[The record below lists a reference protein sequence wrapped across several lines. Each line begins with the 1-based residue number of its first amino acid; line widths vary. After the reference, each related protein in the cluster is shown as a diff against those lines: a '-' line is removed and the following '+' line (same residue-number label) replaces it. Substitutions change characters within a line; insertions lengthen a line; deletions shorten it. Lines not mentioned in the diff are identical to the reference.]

1 MDGSSMIEVGQGS
14 WNDICAVEEIWPNT
28 GVCALV
34 DGMQVA
40 VFRLSGDGDERPEEQ
55 PGDRWFAIA
64 NHDPFSNANVLS
76 RGLVGN
82 LGERL
87 VVASPIYKQHF
98 DLATG
103 ECVEDTAVSV
113 RAYRVRV
120 ADGRVQV
127 AA

>member
-1 MDGSSMIEVGQGS
+1 MDGSRVEAQ
-14 WNDICAVEEIWPNT
+14 WHDICAVDDVWPNT

-34 DGMQVA
+34 EGVQIA
-40 VFRLSGDGDERPEEQ
+40 VFRLVGDAGEQ
-55 PGDRWFAIA
+55 PREQWFGLD
-64 NHDPFSNANVLS
+64 NRDPWSNANVLS

-87 VVASPIYKQHF
+87 VVASPVYKHHY

-103 ECVEDTAVSV
+103 ECVEDPDTAV
-113 RAYRVRV
+113 RTYPVRV
-120 ADGRVQV
+120 IGNRVQV

>member
-1 MDGSSMIEVGQGS
+1 MMDGSTMNSSTMEGA
-14 WNDICAVEEIWPNT
+14 WTDICALDEIWPDT

-34 DGMQVA
+34 GGHQVA
-40 VFRLSGDGDERPEEQ
+40 VFRIGDGERL
-55 PGDRWFAIA
+55 FALD

-103 ECVEDTAVSV
+103 ECVEDAAVTLRSW
-113 RAYRVRV
+113 RVRIV
-120 ADGRVQV
+120 DGRVQI

>member
-1 MDGSSMIEVGQGS
+1 MDGSTVEGLWTDV
-14 WNDICAVEEIWPNT
+14 CALDEIWPDT
-28 GVCALV
+28 GVCALI
-34 DGMQVA
+34 DGQQVA
-40 VFRLSGDGDERPEEQ
+40 IFRLAGAGGERL
-55 PGDRWFAIA
+55 FALD

-103 ECVEDTAVSV
+103 ECVEDATVSL
-113 RAYRVRV
+113 RCWRVRV
-120 ADGRVQV
+120 VDGRVQV

>member
-1 MDGSSMIEVGQGS
+1 MDGSTMIKAAQGS
-14 WNDICAVEEIWPNT
+14 WTDVCAVEDIWPNT

-34 DGMQVA
+34 NGMQIA
-40 VFRLSGDGDERPEEQ
+40 VFRLVGADGERL
-55 PGDRWFAIA
+55 FALD
-64 NHDPFSNANVLS
+64 NRDPFSGANVLS

-103 ECVEDTAVSV
+103 ECVEDAAVSIRSYPV
-113 RAYRVRV
+113 RI
-120 ADGRVQV
+120 ADGRVWV
-127 AA
+127 AV

>member
-1 MDGSSMIEVGQGS
+1 MDGSTMDSSTMEGTWI
-14 WNDICAVEEIWPNT
+14 DICALDEIWPNT

-34 DGMQVA
+34 DGKQVA
-40 VFRLSGDGDERPEEQ
+40 VFRLATDDGDQR
-55 PGDRWFAIA
+55 FALD

-103 ECVEDTAVSV
+103 ECVEDGAVTLRSWRV
-113 RAYRVRV
+113 RAV
-120 ADGRVQV
+120 DGRVQI
-127 AA
+127 AAPDEGREA